1 MGEYSCES
9 RNSKLHRVAIHNVYL
24 PSHVLSQDTVLQ
36 CHNHYNATQQY
47 VQSVVVLF
55 YEITYY
61 WYISIYL
68 SQRTDPNGI
77 PLVYVFIYFI

>member
-1 MGEYSCES
+1 M
-9 RNSKLHRVAIHNVYL
+9 
-24 PSHVLSQDTVLQ
+24 SQPLYVIL
-36 CHNHYNATQQY
+36 QQY
-47 VQSVVVLF
+47 VQSVVVWF
-55 YEITYY
+55 SEITYH